1 MKILLID
8 DSKVTRYALRIE
20 LKNRGIDVDTAD
32 SAEAALEILKSRVPD
47 AILMDHI
54 MPGLNGLEALEIIRA
69 DPRTAHVPIVLCTS
83 QEDSDF
89 AAAAQKR
96 GVLTV
101 LPKSLAAERLPEVIA
116 CLHAAIDSNTP
127 APLAQVPQAA
137 ESAAVAAS
145 STPPG
150 PPNEADLSALIDERL
165 EAGINKRL
173 TILVESLRRD
183 LTEILIAEVQHIVDS
198 RLAEEHAAS
207 AAAPPPPNRQDLR
220 DLEARLIHEIL
231 PDLIGDR
238 VAAALA
244 RQRSAIVD
252 ELEHSLPAATSPPS
266 KAGNAAA
273 SDEDLP
279 AAHRVGSRTPA
290 ADTEVV
296 DAANR
301 LREMATTAIQ
311 SLRAAIKRQDR

>member
-20 LKNRGIDVDTAD
+20 LKNRGIDVDTAE

-89 AAAAQKR
+89 AAAAQKK
-96 GVLTV
+96 GVLAV
-101 LPKSLAAERLPEVIA
+101 LPKSVAAERLTDIIA
-116 CLHAAIDSNTP
+116 CLEAAIDSNTP

-137 ESAAVAAS
+137 ESTAAAAP

-150 PPNEADLSALIDERL
+150 PPSEAALAALIDERL
-165 EAGINKRL
+165 EAGLNKRL

-183 LTEILIAEVQHIVDS
+183 LTEILGAEVHHIVDA
-198 RLAEEHAAS
+198 RLAEEHAA
-207 AAAPPPPNRQDLR
+207 APPPPSRQDLG
-220 DLEARLIHEIL
+220 DLEARLVREIL
-231 PDLIGDR
+231 PNLIEDR

-244 RQRSAIVD
+244 RQQPAIVE
-252 ELEHSLPAATSPPS
+252 ELKRSLPAATPPPS
-266 KAGNAAA
+266 EAGDAAA
-273 SDEDLP
+273 SDEDGP
-279 AAHRVGSRTPA
+279 AAHRVGPSHPA
-290 ADTEVV
+290 SDTEVV

>member
-20 LKNRGIDVDTAD
+20 LKTRGIDVDTAE

-89 AAAAQKR
+89 AAAAQKK
-96 GVLTV
+96 GVLAV
-101 LPKSLAAERLPEVIA
+101 LPKSLAAERLTEIIA
-116 CLHAAIDSNTP
+116 CLQAAIDSNTP

-137 ESAAVAAS
+137 VAVP

-150 PPNEADLSALIDERL
+150 PPSEAALAALIDERL
-165 EAGINKRL
+165 EVGVNKRL

-183 LTEILIAEVQHIVDS
+183 LTEIFDAEVQHIVDA
-198 RLAEEHAAS
+198 RLAEER
-207 AAAPPPPNRQDLR
+207 AAAPPPPSRQDLR
-220 DLEARLIHEIL
+220 DLEARLVREIL
-231 PDLIGDR
+231 PDMIEDR

-244 RQRSAIVD
+244 RQRPAIVD
-252 ELEHSLPAATSPPS
+252 ELKRQLPAATPPPS
-266 KAGNAAA
+266 EACDAAA
-273 SDEDLP
+273 SEEDVP

>member
-20 LKNRGIDVDTAD
+20 LKNRGIDVDTAE

-89 AAAAQKR
+89 AAAAQKK
-96 GVLTV
+96 GVLAV
-101 LPKSLAAERLPEVIA
+101 LPKSLAAERLTDIIA
-116 CLHAAIDSNTP
+116 CLEAAIDSNTP
-127 APLAQVPQAA
+127 APLAQVSQAA
-137 ESAAVAAS
+137 ESAAAVP

-150 PPNEADLSALIDERL
+150 PPSEAALAALIDERL

-183 LTEILIAEVQHIVDS
+183 LTEILGAEVHHIVDA
-198 RLAEEHAAS
+198 RLAEEHAA
-207 AAAPPPPNRQDLR
+207 APPPPSRQDLG
-220 DLEARLIHEIL
+220 DLEARLIREIL
-231 PDLIGDR
+231 PDLIEDR

-244 RQRSAIVD
+244 RQQPAIVE
-252 ELEHSLPAATSPPS
+252 ELKRSLPPATPPPS
-266 KAGNAAA
+266 EAGDAAA
-273 SDEDLP
+273 SGEDGH
-279 AAHRVGSRTPA
+279 AAHRVRSRHPA